1 MTKIELWSNFRRR
14 SRRLM
19 SPDLSSSRVTGSVG
33 KMRGRWID
41 APIMASGYW
50 TSLWGTVLWS
60 VVADQAQVQ
69 HYHVPKKWW
78 LITLIYRMTRLFHPW
93 FFFFPDGTNI
103 FSDDNARIHWAQILN
118 CDPFLGQAA
127 YIDIFMFHST
137 RTNNNISVWSKVRA
151 SIIKQKGEF
160 TPSYWCLAM
169 A

>member
-78 LITLIYRMTRLFHPW
+78 LITLIYGMTRLFHPW
-93 FFFFPDGTNI
+93 FFFFPDGTDI

-118 CDPFLGQAA
+118 CDPFWARQHILIYLCFIVLVPITTYLYGVKWEHQ
-127 YIDIFMFHST
+127 S
-137 RTNNNISVWSKVRA
+137 
-151 SIIKQKGEF
+151 
-160 TPSYWCLAM
+160 
-169 A
+169 